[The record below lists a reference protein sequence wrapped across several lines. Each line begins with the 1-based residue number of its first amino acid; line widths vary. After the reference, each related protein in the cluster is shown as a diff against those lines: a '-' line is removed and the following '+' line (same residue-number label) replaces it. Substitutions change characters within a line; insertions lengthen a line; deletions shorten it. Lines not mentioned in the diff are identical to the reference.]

1 VVLVILTP
9 FPPPPPAVARSLELL
24 AVLRRGD
31 PKEMHAAGDLT
42 DLPRPWEPSSCPA
55 ELREHV
61 WTWCEEVSRW
71 LNHQY
76 AWRPAQLIP
85 PCWPRHAHIA
95 RELAVLA
102 VLRWDAEQAA
112 TPAVVEDW
120 HRYTWP
126 MFSDRMFTRLGE
138 STCRTGKHQD
148 WPAAGRIDAY
158 ASRDATEERQDLF
171 KADVHPVSG
180 DD

>member
-1 VVLVILTP
+1 MVVVILTP
-9 FPPPPPAVARSLELL
+9 FPPPPAAVARSLELL
-24 AVLRRGD
+24 AVVRRGD
-31 PKEMHAAGDLT
+31 PKEMDAAGDLT
-42 DLPRPWEPSSCPA
+42 DLPRPWEPPSCPA

-61 WTWCEEVSRW
+61 WKWCEEVARW
-71 LNHQY
+71 LNNEY

-95 RELAVLA
+95 RELVVLA

-148 WPAAGRIDAY
+148 WPAAGRIDTY

-171 KADVHPVSG
+171 KADVLPVSG